1 MATRRRVEPAPEPLE
16 TTGPVAGAVLPVIP
30 EPEPEPPTP
39 AAAALIGPPSAPMT
53 PGWLMGIGARPETP
67 AEHAARLGASAGKFN
82 DIGYI
87 LGTAMPVRA
96 NWPAQ
101 PEEAVLVE
109 AA

>member
-1 MATRRRVEPAPEPLE
+1 MATRRRVEPAPEDARDEPVPPAVTEGLE
-16 TTGPVAGAVLPVIP
+16 IPPALPELFV
-30 EPEPEPPTP
+30 
-39 AAAALIGPPSAPMT
+39 IGPPSAPMT

-101 PEEAVLVE
+101 PGEAVPVE